1 MVASGGGA
9 GGTKYSAEC
18 PHVVYMPG
26 PKQKDGR
33 SESPQSKG
41 LFYLFR
47 TQRYG
52 KNNVSSVY
60 ASPDPLN
67 FGINDD
73 RFFIGTLDVA
83 APEILLHKGQYYIAA
98 LLPNL
103 KGIRIAKLEWIP
115 VETED
120 ETSRILK

>member
-1 MVASGGGA
+1 LE
-9 GGTKYSAEC
+9 T
-18 PHVVYMPG
+18 
-26 PKQKDGR
+26 
-33 SESPQSKG
+33 PQGKG

-47 TQRYG
+47 TQKYG
-52 KNNVSSVY
+52 KNNISSIY

-83 APEILLHKGQYYIAA
+83 APEILKHKGQYYIAA

-103 KGIRIAKLEWIP
+103 KGIRVAKLKWVP
-115 VETED
+115 VEAED
-120 ETSRILK
+120 GTSRILK